1 MELKGK
7 VCLITGGASGIGAA
21 TALKMAQ
28 RGAHIAVTGRKPDR
42 ASAPKVRAAV
52 EACGGRFLFIQADMG
67 TSEGCARSVEE
78 THAKLGGL
86 HVLVHCAGGPAPG
99 GLLEV
104 TEERWH
110 KAFDV
115 HVHAIFRLC
124 RAAVPLMKAHRE
136 GAIILISSAAGLR
149 GCLGALAYGVVKGA
163 VPQFTRGL
171 ARELADDNIRVNC
184 VSPGVIR
191 TPFQD
196 SLTPEQVQNNVKNRI
211 PLHREGKPED
221 VAGMI
226 VELVENEFI
235 TGENVVI
242 DGGMS
247 MRIVS
252 APASP

>member
-7 VCLITGGASGIGAA
+7 VCLITGGTSGIGAA

-28 RGAHIAVTGRKPDR
+28 RGAHIAVTGRTRERTSLPQLQ
-42 ASAPKVRAAV
+42 AAV
-52 EACGGRFLFIQADMG
+52 EACGGRFLFIQGDMS
-67 TSEGCARSVEE
+67 TIKSCAHCVEE
-78 THAKLGGL
+78 THSRLGAL

-99 GLLEV
+99 GLMEV
-104 TEERWH
+104 TEETWQ

-124 RAAVPLMKAHRE
+124 RSAVPLMKTNRE

-163 VPQFTRGL
+163 LPQFARAL
-171 ARELADDNIRVNC
+171 ARELADVNIRVNC
-184 VSPGVIR
+184 VSPGVVR

-196 SLTPEQVQNNVKNRI
+196 FLTPAQVENNLKNRI

-221 VAGMI
+221 VATTI
-226 VELVENEFI
+226 VELVENDFI
-235 TGENVVI
+235 TGENLVI
-242 DGGMS
+242 DGGMT
-247 MRIVS
+247 MRIV
-252 APASP
+252 